1 MAQKASPSFQA
12 VDMLVT
18 LTPGYLV
25 RMIIGGHIGY
35 MRLIVTMIFGG
46 DGGFDDDGDHEIG
59 MFEGQ
64 LLVSYCCASKVL
76 YYSA

>member
-46 DGGFDDDGDHEIG
+46 DGGFDDDGNHENVVLPKCCFMVRDEMI
-59 MFEGQ
+59 
-64 LLVSYCCASKVL
+64 LLMIT
-76 YYSA
+76 